1 MEPSQGHQL
10 RRAQGFG
17 TGVLRGG
24 PSRAPAQEPRARA
37 VSAGQAGGR
46 GGRGSR
52 APGQLPPPSRRSRGP
67 RSRGP
72 RSASPARGRRC
83 RARPWAPGWRVPA
96 AGRVRG
102 GRRCG
107 PGRAGRA
114 RGPRAAADAVSRPAA
129 RRPSSSAP
137 PQLGPWSWRGCR
149 TVPLDALRTRC
160 LCDRLST
167 FAILAQLSA
176 DAVRPGRWG
185 ARGAGGDVRAG
196 GRAEGAGPG
205 PLRGPSVR
213 QPRWPVE
220 VLERVSGSLVGGSVE
235 LETPRK

>member
-10 RRAQGFG
+10 RRAPGFG
-17 TGVLRGG
+17 AGVLRGG
-24 PSRAPAQEPRARA
+24 PSRASAPEPRARA

-46 GGRGSR
+46 GGRGGR

-83 RARPWAPGWRVPA
+83 RARPWAPGRRVPA
-96 AGRVRG
+96 AGRARG

-196 GRAEGAGPG
+196 GRKAQGPAPQG
-205 PLRGPSVR
+205 VPALGSHGSPLKSWRG
-213 QPRWPVE
+213 
-220 VLERVSGSLVGGSVE
+220 
-235 LETPRK
+235 